1 MGKLEKL
8 RAVLEEQGLESLII
22 TNDQNRRY
30 LTGFTGSAGT
40 VLVTKNKAFLFV
52 DFRYVQQAQDQAMD
66 FTVQEIDRA
75 VMYEVISNTLQEENI
90 GRVGFEEKNI
100 TYYLHSLFAKHIQA
114 ELVPVSGAV
123 EKLRM
128 IKLPEEIEK
137 IKIAASISDAAF
149 THILDYIKPGISEI
163 DIANELEFYMRK
175 KGATSSAFDMIIA
188 SGHRSALPH
197 GVASNKLI
205 EEGDIITLDFGAYYD
220 GYRSDMTRTI
230 AIGQPTEEMREIYN
244 IVHGALEN
252 ALAHMKAGITG
263 KEADALTRQ
272 YIEEKGFGKQ
282 YGHGS
287 GHGIGLD
294 IHEDIFMSTV
304 SEDALQEGMVL
315 TVEPGIYLPNIGGV
329 RIEDDVLIKEDG
341 IEILTSSPKELII
354 LSMSIK

>member
-8 RAVLEEQGLESLII
+8 RAVLEEQGLESLIV

-52 DFRYVQQAQDQAMD
+52 DFRYVQQAQNQTMD
-66 FTVQEIDRA
+66 FTVKEIDRA
-75 VMYEVISNTLQEENI
+75 VLYEVISNILQEENVS
-90 GRVGFEEKNI
+90 RVGFEEKNI
-100 TYYLHSLFAKHIQA
+100 TYYLHSLFAKNIQA
-114 ELVPVSGAV
+114 ELVPISGAV

-175 KGATSSAFDMIIA
+175 KGATSSAFDMIVA
-188 SGHRSALPH
+188 SGYRSALPH

-205 EEGDIITLDFGAYYD
+205 EEGDIITLDFGACYD

-230 AIGQPTEEMREIYN
+230 AIGQPTEEMIEIYN

-252 ALAHMKAGITG
+252 ALAHMKVGITG

-294 IHEDIFMSTV
+294 IHEDIFMSPV
-304 SEDALQEGMVL
+304 SEEVLQEGMVL
-315 TVEPGIYLPNIGGV
+315 TVEPGIYLPNVGGV
-329 RIEDDVLIKEDG
+329 RIEDDVLIKKDG